1 MSYSGVWTLA
11 EAKDGKLKRV
21 AFELLTRGRKLADK
35 LDEELASLIIS
46 NDVSEEEAERLIA
59 AGADKVYLVN
69 DKKLGNFIVE
79 NYSNVMVDLIEKHKP
94 EIILGAA
101 TTLGRTLLPHVAIR
115 VEAGLTADCTE
126 LDIEEETGNLLQ
138 TRPAI
143 GGNILATIHTPKH
156 RPQMATV
163 RPKSTAPAEEV
174 GGREGEIINIDFDSE
189 LYDGRVERVGFR
201 TSEEEDVN
209 IVDADVV
216 VAGGKGLKKAE
227 NFAMIKEMAQY
238 LDGVVGASRDAVE
251 MDWITYPHQV
261 GLSGKTVTPKL
272 YIAIGVS
279 GAIQH
284 LAGMKTSDNIVAINE
299 DPDADIFKVADI
311 GLIGN
316 LFELVPMI
324 NERLAQEK
332 EVEKVEV

>member
-1 MSYSGVWTLA
+1 MSYQGVWTLA
-11 EAKDGKLKRV
+11 EVKEGRLKRV

-35 LDEELASLIIS
+35 LEVELASLIIS
-46 NDVSEEEAERLIA
+46 NNVDENEARRLIE
-59 AGADKVYLVN
+59 AGANKVYLVN
-69 DKKLGNFIVE
+69 DKRLENFIVE
-79 NYSNVMVDLIEKHKP
+79 NYSRVMIDLVEKHKP

-101 TTLGRTLLPHVAIR
+101 TTMGRTLLPHVAVR
-115 VEAGLTADCTE
+115 LEAGLTADCTE

-163 RPKSTAPAEEV
+163 RPKSTSPAEQV
-174 GGREGEIINIDFDSE
+174 PDREGEIIEVEYNTE
-189 LYDGRVERVGFR
+189 LYDGRVERLGFR
-201 TSEEEDVN
+201 TTEGEDVN

-227 NFAMIKEMAQY
+227 NFALIREMAEY

-251 MDWITYPHQV
+251 MDWISYPHQV

-272 YIAIGVS
+272 YIAIGIS

-284 LAGMKTSDNIVAINE
+284 LAGMKTSENIVAINE
-299 DPDADIFKVADI
+299 DPEADIFKVADI

-316 LFELVPMI
+316 LFELVPLI

>member
-1 MSYSGVWTLA
+1 MSYQGVWTLSEA
-11 EAKDGKLKRV
+11 EEGRLKRV

-35 LDEELASLIIS
+35 LEVELASLIIS
-46 NDVSEEEAERLIA
+46 SNVDENEARRLIE

-69 DKKLGNFIVE
+69 DKRLENFIVE
-79 NYSNVMVDLIEKHKP
+79 NYSRVMIDLVEKHKP

-101 TTLGRTLLPHVAIR
+101 TTMGRTLLPHVAVR
-115 VEAGLTADCTE
+115 LEAGLTADCTE

-163 RPKSTAPAEEV
+163 RPKSTGPAEQV
-174 GGREGEIINIDFDSE
+174 PGREGEIIEVEYDPE
-189 LYDGRVERVGFR
+189 LYDGRVERLGFR
-201 TSEEEDVN
+201 TSEGEDVN

-227 NFAMIKEMAQY
+227 NFALIREMAGY
-238 LDGVVGASRDAVE
+238 LNGVVGASRDAVE
-251 MDWITYPHQV
+251 MDWISYPHQV

-272 YIAIGVS
+272 YIAIGIS

-284 LAGMKTSDNIVAINE
+284 LAGMKTSENIVAINE
-299 DPDADIFKVADI
+299 DPEADIFKVADI

>member
-1 MSYSGVWTLA
+1 MSYQGVWTLA
-11 EAKDGKLKRV
+11 EVKEGRLKRV
-21 AFELLTRGRKLADK
+21 AFELLPRGRKLADK
-35 LDEELASLIIS
+35 LEVELASLIIS
-46 NDVSEEEAERLIA
+46 NNVDENEARRLIE
-59 AGADKVYLVN
+59 AGANKVYLVN
-69 DKKLGNFIVE
+69 DKRLENFIVE
-79 NYSNVMVDLIEKHKP
+79 NYSRVMIDLVEKHKP

-101 TTLGRTLLPHVAIR
+101 TTMGRTLLPHVAVR
-115 VEAGLTADCTE
+115 LEAGLTADCTE

-163 RPKSTAPAEEV
+163 RPKSTSPAEQV
-174 GGREGEIINIDFDSE
+174 PDREGEIIEVEYNTE
-189 LYDGRVERVGFR
+189 LYDGRVERLGFR
-201 TSEEEDVN
+201 TTEGEDVN

-227 NFAMIKEMAQY
+227 NFALIREMAEY

-251 MDWITYPHQV
+251 MDWISYPHQV

-272 YIAIGVS
+272 YIAICIS

-284 LAGMKTSDNIVAINE
+284 LAGMKTSENIVAINE
-299 DPDADIFKVADI
+299 DPEADIFKVADI

-316 LFELVPMI
+316 LFELVPLI

>member
-1 MSYSGVWTLA
+1 MSYNGVWTMA
-11 EAKDGKLKRV
+11 ETNNGKLRRV

-35 LDEELASLIIS
+35 LDEELTSFVIG
-46 NDVSEEEAERLIA
+46 NNVSKEEANKLIE
-59 AGADKVYLVN
+59 AGADKVYLIN
-69 DKKLGNFIVE
+69 DPRLENFIVE
-79 NYSNVMVDLIEKHKP
+79 NYSNVMVSLVEEYKP

-101 TTLGRTLLPHVAIR
+101 TTQGRTVLPHVAIR
-115 VEAGLTADCTE
+115 VGAGLTADCTE

-163 RPKSTAPAEEV
+163 RPKSTSPAEQV
-174 GGREGEIINIDFDSE
+174 PGREGEIVELDYDPE
-189 LYDGRVERVGFR
+189 LYDGRVKHVGFR
-201 TSEEEDVN
+201 TTEGEDVN
-209 IVDADVV
+209 IVDADTV
-216 VAGGKGLKKAE
+216 VAGGKGLKKSD
-227 NFAMIKEMAQY
+227 NFEMIWKMADI
-238 LDGVVGASRDAVE
+238 LDGAVGASRDAVE
-251 MDWITYPHQV
+251 MDWISYPHQV
-261 GLSGKTVTPKL
+261 GLSGKTVTPHL
-272 YIAIGVS
+272 YIAIGIS

-284 LAGMKTSDNIVAINE
+284 LAGMKTADHIIAINN

-311 GLIGN
+311 GIVGN

-324 NERLAQEK
+324 NERLQE